1 MRFVKPPLIR
11 RREGTE
17 LRLGLRTLYILPTR
31 FGLLWLATAGL
42 LYLVG
47 LQMRSNG
54 SLLLS
59 FLLLGLMLLSMHL
72 THDNLQGL
80 SLKCG
85 DPEPSF
91 AGQAVLYPLLIQ
103 SRDPKQ
109 RLELQ
114 FRGADPLVL
123 QRLSAGQ
130 TAVDL
135 PWPAS
140 ERGWQTPGRLHIETT
155 APLGL
160 FVCWSSWEPSRQ
172 QLIYPARR
180 VGPVVVEH
188 QDLQSDGLE
197 EWQDV
202 KPHRPGE
209 RLALVDWTS
218 LAKGRR
224 LQSKQFADPSE
235 ESLMLSPAAGLN
247 REQALEHLAHC
258 IWQMHQRGAIY
269 GLRLAGQTLHPCDG
283 VSHRDACLE
292 LLATARR

>member
-1 MRFVKPPLIR
+1 MRFVKPPLMR
-11 RREGTE
+11 RRQGLE
-17 LRLGLRTLYILPTR
+17 LRLGLRTLYVLPTR

-80 SLKCG
+80 HLRCCE
-85 DPEPSF
+85 PEPSF
-91 AGQAVLYPLLIQ
+91 AGQAAPYPLLIQ
-103 SRDPKQ
+103 SRHAKQ

-123 QRLSAGQ
+123 QRLPAGE

-180 VGPVVVEH
+180 SGPVVVEH

-235 ESLMLSPAAGLN
+235 QSLMLAAAPGLN
-247 REQALEHLAHC
+247 REQALEHLAYC

-269 GLRLAGQTLHPCDG
+269 GLRLAGQTIPPFDG
-283 VSHRDACLE
+283 VQHRDACLA
-292 LLATARR
+292 LLATTA